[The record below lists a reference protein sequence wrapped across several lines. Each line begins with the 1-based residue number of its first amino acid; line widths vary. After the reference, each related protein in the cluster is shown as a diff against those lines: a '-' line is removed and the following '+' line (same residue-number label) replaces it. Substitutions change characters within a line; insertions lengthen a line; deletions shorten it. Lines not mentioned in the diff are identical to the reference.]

1 MWRFSRR
8 AFFTDNSVF
17 DLDDGDRRCFCFDPL
32 VCAPST
38 ISPSGSALPK
48 VGYAPALYAK
58 LKDHPTLKL
67 DGNHDVFG
75 AGAVV
80 ILSAPGHTPGRQSLL
95 VRLPRQGFWINH
107 DRAQSASIVKAPG
120 FVE

>member
-1 MWRFSRR
+1 MLLLRSVGMR
-8 AFFTDNSVF
+8 AEH
-17 DLDDGDRRCFCFDPL
+17 DLAFRLG
-32 VCAPST
+32 AT
-38 ISPSGSALPK
+38 K

-107 DRAQSASIVKAPG
+107 DRAQSAAIAKTPG